1 MKLFKTIMPVV
12 PLCVLAACSNPQRPV
27 PFAIEPGGTLSA
39 ATYHDFAVM
48 AAKQKPDLTISK
60 KQDIKAYPEPSW
72 VYEFSSD
79 FKPHAAPLQIG
90 TFTAEAGNPRAQE
103 VADHLPK
110 ALYEKINSKHGVF
123 PSVSLTPVPDA
134 YVLTGCVTRVQK
146 GDTIGYQSW
155 NKSPATQVEA
165 VITRNNVVLGSIQVN
180 AVQANPSMHGIGGLI
195 VTAIASGVQ
204 GTRSQ
209 FVAQNMNSIFRHV
222 AKGQMTGFETEQ
234 GDGTL
239 DNSLHHEPDARFLFA
254 KPDEIVQLDDGAT
267 SATGGATGTN
277 AAPPA
282 TVIPASTPAA
292 TPAATPT
299 AGTPVAANTSA
310 TTAQH

>member
-1 MKLFKTIMPVV
+1 
-12 PLCVLAACSNPQRPV
+12 
-27 PFAIEPGGTLSA
+27 
-39 ATYHDFAVM
+39 M
-48 AAKQKPDLTISK
+48 AAKEKPALTIPK

-79 FKPHAAPLQIG
+79 FKPGEAPLQIG
-90 TFTAEAGNPRAQE
+90 AFTAEAGNPRAQE

-146 GDTIGYQSW
+146 GDAVGYQIW

-165 VITRNNVVLGSIQVN
+165 VITRNNVILGSIQIN

-195 VTAIASGVQ
+195 ATAIASGVQ

-209 FVAQNMNSIFRHV
+209 FVAQSMSGVFRRV
-222 AKGQMTGFETEQ
+222 AKGHLTGFETEQ
-234 GDGTL
+234 GDGTRGR
-239 DNSLHHEPDARFLFA
+239 SLGLEPDARFLFA
-254 KPDEIVQLDDGAT
+254 KPDDIVQLNDAAA
-267 SATGGATGTN
+267 SSVGGATGIN
-277 AAPPA
+277 AAPPV
-282 TVIPASTPAA
+282 TVVPASAPLAPPAVTPA
-292 TPAATPT
+292 
-299 AGTPVAANTSA
+299 AGTPVVANTTSVVA
-310 TTAQH
+310 RH